1 MLAATASGKEVVV
14 SRGELVEI
22 GGAFRIPDVMRQA
35 GCTLHEVGTT
45 NRTHANDYRQAVNE
59 NTALLM
65 KVHTSNYSIQGFT
78 KAIDEAEL
86 VALGKELDVPVVTDL
101 GSGSLVDL
109 SQYGL
114 PKEPMPQELIAAGVS
129 LVSFSGDKLLGG
141 PQAGIIV
148 GKKEMIARLQSHP
161 LKRALRA
168 DKMTLAALEATL
180 RLYLHPEALSEK
192 LPTLRLLTAAQRS
205 FKSRHNVYRLP
216 LPHITARS
224 LRYRLCHVFRRSAVV
239 RCRLIA
245 CRARH

>member
-1 MLAATASGKEVVV
+1 M
-14 SRGELVEI
+14 
-22 GGAFRIPDVMRQA
+22 
-35 GCTLHEVGTT
+35 
-45 NRTHANDYRQAVNE
+45 
-59 NTALLM
+59 
-65 KVHTSNYSIQGFT
+65 
-78 KAIDEAEL
+78 
-86 VALGKELDVPVVTDL
+86 ALGKELDVPVVTDL

-192 LPTLRLLTAAQRS
+192 ITDPAPAYPQRRGHSNPSTTFTGSPCRTLRRGVCGTGYAMSFADWQWFAAG
-205 FKSRHNVYRLP
+205 
-216 LPHITARS
+216 
-224 LRYRLCHVFRRSAVV
+224 
-239 RCRLIA
+239 
-245 CRARH
+245 

>member
-1 MLAATASGKEVVV
+1 
-14 SRGELVEI
+14 
-22 GGAFRIPDVMRQA
+22 
-35 GCTLHEVGTT
+35 VGTT

-65 KVHTSNYSIQGFT
+65 KVHTSNYSTQGFT

-101 GSGSLVDL
+101 GSGLLVAL
-109 SQYGL
+109 SQYVL
-114 PKEPMPQELIAAGVS
+114 PKEPMPQELIAAGVI
-129 LVSFSGDKLLGG
+129 LLSFSGDKLLGG

-192 LPTLRLLTAAQRS
+192 LPTLRLLT
-205 FKSRHNVYRLP
+205 
-216 LPHITARS
+216 
-224 LRYRLCHVFRRSAVV
+224 RSAEV
-239 RCRLIA
+239 I
-245 CRARH
+245 